1 MDENITFYYASWSDK
16 SNIKDKWWINLL
28 FSIITLR
35 SVYPKNKIKI
45 ICYTKP
51 PKEIFDYSSLLDY
64 KVIYIEQWYKNY
76 TKKRFNTPLLSKLRD
91 CFEMSFEEKEKVI
104 LLDSDAFIIKKFTN
118 INWNKVGVY
127 GTHNHNVNTGVLIFD
142 TTKEN
147 TKEYREMFIKEV
159 DDMLDE
165 SKVLSEYTLIAY
177 PVDGERRII
186 QEETV
191 TRNIFYKHKD
201 FTNKVFHNIGVENN
215 GIINIEKMNNCK
227 HVGNLNNIH
236 LAITPPGKIGRIII
250 SIDFF
255 KQKIKKFLEKINAS
269 YVIDDLVGNK
279 VNLDINK
286 CLVVKELKFI

>member
-1 MDENITFYYASWSDK
+1 MDENVVFYYASWSDK

-35 SVYPKNKIKI
+35 NVYQKNKIKI

-91 CFEMSFEEKEKVI
+91 CFEMSFEEQEKVI

-255 KQKIKKFLEKINAS
+255 QQKIKKFLEKINAS

-279 VNLDINK
+279 ANLDINK

>member
-1 MDENITFYYASWSDK
+1 MNENITFYYAAWSDR
-16 SNIKDKWWINLL
+16 SDIKDRWWINLL

-35 SVYPKNKIKI
+35 SIYPKNKIKI

-51 PKEIFDYSSLLDY
+51 PKEIFDYSSLLNY
-64 KVIYIEQWYKNY
+64 KVIYIDQWYKNY
-76 TKKRFNTPLLSKLRD
+76 TIKRFNTPLLSKLRD
-91 CFEMSFEEKEKVI
+91 CFEISFKEQEKVI
-104 LLDSDAFIIKKFTN
+104 LLDSDDFIIKKFTN

-127 GTHNHNVNTGVLIFD
+127 GNHHHNVNTGVLMFD

-159 DDMLDE
+159 DSMLDE

-191 TRNIFYKHKD
+191 TRNIFYKYKE

-227 HVGNLNNIH
+227 HVSNLNNIH
-236 LAITPPGKIGRIII
+236 LAITPPGQIGKIII

-255 KQKIKKFLEKINAS
+255 KQKIKNFLRKIDAEHI
-269 YVIDDLVGNK
+269 IDNLINNEID
-279 VNLDINK
+279 LDINK
-286 CLVVKELKFI
+286 CLPAKEVKFI

>member
-227 HVGNLNNIH
+227 NVGNLNNIH

>member
-1 MDENITFYYASWSDK
+1 
-16 SNIKDKWWINLL
+16 L

>member
-1 MDENITFYYASWSDK
+1 MDENVVFYYASWSDK

-91 CFEMSFEEKEKVI
+91 CFEMSFEEQEKVI

-227 HVGNLNNIH
+227 NVGNLNNIH